1 MTVKKLEF
9 LVNGALCVVVRRDI
23 WQEGV
28 EAADYFIE
36 SPFNWQGYVGI
47 TKDTSDRWSP
57 RLDWSDSVQQKD
69 FFRVVPG
76 GITFDQDDLGLHLN
90 SKDHDYPRW
99 IGWDADHSSYWKVDC
114 GEAITHTIA
123 LALALTK

>member
-23 WQEGV
+23 WSET
-28 EAADYFIE
+28 EAADHAIE
-36 SPFNWQGYVGI
+36 NPFNWQGYVGI
-47 TKDTSDRWSP
+47 SKDTSDRWSP
-57 RLDWSDSVQQKD
+57 RLDWSDNAQRKD
-69 FFRVVPG
+69 FYKVVPG
-76 GITFDQDDLGLHLN
+76 GITFDQEHLGLHLS

-99 IGWDADHSSYWKVDC
+99 IGWDSNHSAYWTVDC
-114 GEAITHTIA
+114 GAAITHTIA

>member
-9 LVNGALCVVVRRDI
+9 FVNGALCVVIRRDI
-23 WQEGV
+23 LLEGL
-28 EAADYFIE
+28 EAADYNLDN
-36 SPFNWQGYVGI
+36 PFNWQGYVGI
-47 TKDTSDRWSP
+47 TVATSERWSP
-57 RLDWSDSVQQKD
+57 RLDGSVQRKD
-69 FFRVVPG
+69 FFKVVPR
-76 GITFDQDDLGLHLN
+76 GITFDQESLHIHLN

-99 IGWDADHSSYWKVDC
+99 IGWDSDRSNYWHVDC

>member
-23 WQEGV
+23 WGAV
-28 EAADYFIE
+28 EN
-36 SPFNWQGYVGI
+36 PTNWQGYVGI
-47 TKDTSDRWSP
+47 SEDTSKRWEP
-57 RLDWSDSVQQKD
+57 RLDCSDNAQRKD
-69 FFRVVPG
+69 FFKVVPG
-76 GITFDQDDLGLHLN
+76 GITFDQDPLGLCLHI
-90 SKDHDYPRW
+90 SPKDHNFPRW
-99 IGWDADHSSYWKVDC
+99 IGWDSDHSGYWHVSC